1 MAFKRIALGMAIGYV
16 LGAKTGEKR
25 LEQLGDR
32 WKDFIESDRGKR
44 LLEGGR
50 QFAEGPGWRALTVVR
65 DRATGNR
72 GQEQDEDVDD
82 EDYEEDDEESYQGDR
97 RAPRAQRDE
106 EDQYDEEAEAERSSR
121 FSQFVT
127 ATIERGRVD

>member
-72 GQEQDEDVDD
+72 GQEQDD
-82 EDYEEDDEESYQGDR
+82 EAEG
-97 RAPRAQRDE
+97 DE
-106 EDQYDEEAEAERSSR
+106 EDERGPSAEYEDEGDEEEEEEEDLEP
-121 FSQFVT
+121 V
-127 ATIERGRVD
+127 RGRWGEDEEESEA